1 MLCIVFQHSNLI
13 QINNTHK
20 IGVLYS
26 KAGQTTEEQMYNNEF
41 GSPAFYE
48 FLEVLGHKVD
58 LLGFDKENFRGGLD
72 IRSKYFWQIYKKFS
86 LFTNIF
92 NRIETY
98 I

>member
-1 MLCIVFQHSNLI
+1 MSYCYLLLCIVFQSSNLI

-41 GSPAFYE
+41 GSPAFDE

-72 IRSKYFWQIYKKFS
+72 IRSKYFLQFKK
-86 LFTNIF
+86 
-92 NRIETY
+92 
-98 I
+98 